1 MATRIGALVIHGMGF
16 QKTGFSSGL
25 QQAVSKHLASRAGR
39 VAWQEIHWADVLE
52 PRENELWNWMLKA
65 KEPDGSTLPLAWRT
79 VREFMVH
86 NFGDAIAY
94 HRDQS
99 KSSYDDIH
107 TVISLG
113 VGDLQAELNDPDA
126 PIVVMAHSL
135 GGHMM
140 SNYIWDRQ
148 HGNSAI
154 ADTCQPIPTLAAMI
168 TFGCNIPLFSLSYP
182 VARPITLPGKGVTG
196 PGARAAAR
204 WLNFFD
210 RDDVLGWP
218 LRPLYEKNLAE
229 LDAEQAGTVALIE
242 DREINVG
249 SPATSWN
256 PSAHATYW
264 TDGDFTTPVA
274 DYLGTLL
281 DAVDSQN
288 SRS

>member
-1 MATRIGALVIHGMGF
+1 MATRVGALVIHGMGF
-16 QKTGFSSGL
+16 QKKGFSSGL
-25 QQAVSKHLASRAGR
+25 FQAVSKHLAARGAR

-65 KEPDGSTLPLAWRT
+65 KEPDGSALPLAWRT

-107 TVISLG
+107 TVISRG
-113 VGDLQAELNDPDA
+113 VGDLKTELNDPDA
-126 PIVVMAHSL
+126 PIVVLAHSL

-148 HGNSAI
+148 HWTSVM

-182 VARPITLPGKGVTG
+182 LARPITLPGPGITG
-196 PGARAAAR
+196 PTARAAAR

-229 LDAEQAGTVALIE
+229 LDAEQAGTVGLIE
-242 DREINVG
+242 DRAINVG
-249 SPATSWN
+249 SAATSWN
-256 PSAHATYW
+256 PSAHAAYW
-264 TDGDFTTPVA
+264 EDADFTSPVA

-281 DAVDSQN
+281 DAVDSQD